1 MNNIRTIINQEFK
14 KFPEVEIVILFGSVL
29 KDQLTN
35 KSDIDIAFAAKT
47 ITSHEKKNNIYLTLE
62 KSLGRDIDLIDLH
75 SVNGHI
81 LKNILC
87 RGEIIIKKSVPL
99 LAFFLK
105 KMWYNQ
111 ADMMPYTKMVLKK
124 QVKRFINGQPNN
136 IK

>member
-1 MNNIRTIINQEFK
+1 MNNVKAIIHQKFK

-136 IK
+136 

>member
-1 MNNIRTIINQEFK
+1 MNNVKAIIHQKFK

-29 KDQLTN
+29 KGQLTS

-47 ITSHEKKNNIYLTLE
+47 RTSHEKKNNIYLTLE
-62 KSLGRDIDLIDLH
+62 RSLGRDIDLIDLH
-75 SVNGHI
+75 GVNGHI

-87 RGEIIIKKSVPL
+87 KGEIIIKKSVPL

-111 ADMMPYTKMVLKK
+111 ADMIPYTKMILKK
-124 QVKRFINGQPNN
+124 QVERFINGQPDN

>member
-1 MNNIRTIINQEFK
+1 MNNVKAIIHQKFE

-87 RGEIIIKKSVPL
+87 KGEIIIKKSVPL

-111 ADMMPYTKMVLKK
+111 KDMMPYTKMILKK